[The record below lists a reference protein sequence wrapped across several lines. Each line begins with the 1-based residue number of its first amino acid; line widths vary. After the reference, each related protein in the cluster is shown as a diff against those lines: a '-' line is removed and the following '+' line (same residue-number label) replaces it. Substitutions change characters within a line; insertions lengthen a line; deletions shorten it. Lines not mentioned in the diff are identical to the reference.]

1 MKFDVIES
9 QDGLGFIYLD
19 EKLLCQVDGTSDFFL
34 FLDKLEEKNSS
45 QTLFNRI
52 FVEEDLEEVVI
63 DKSLNK
69 MLKKLNINE

>member
-34 FLDKLEEKNSS
+34 FLDKLEEKHSS

-52 FVEEDLEEVVI
+52 FVEEDLEEVII

-69 MLKKLNINE
+69 MLKKLNIEQ